1 MRSCSWSGCLTLIL
15 VMLST
20 VNTQQERTTPSFE
33 APVIVRVT
41 PFRLIAPPKVKS
53 LYALAM
59 EMEKYFM
66 VRNCMCKLRK

>member
-33 APVIVRVT
+33 APVLRAQMT
-41 PFRLIAPPKVKS
+41 DLPCLFHRSKVS
-53 LYALAM
+53 ELLL
-59 EMEKYFM
+59 
-66 VRNCMCKLRK
+66 NSDCNNL